1 MSDQR
6 WIASFDIGY
15 RNLCF
20 SIEEVSANA
29 LEKIKLVPKSKRYN
43 QDGTPTDAQKKVL
56 KEVCLNTKTIM
67 FRNTDLTN
75 KAMKT
80 LDPEV
85 FHCLTDLLDKYVTY
99 WDNCSYI
106 VIEKQMSFRGV
117 YNVSA
122 LKLGQHCYSYFALR
136 YGRFKQVIEFPA
148 YHKTQIF
155 GAPKVRKK
163 TKKVSYK
170 AMDKPTRKKWAIDQ
184 ALAILGSRDD
194 FESMSLIE
202 SSRKKDDI
210 ADCILQAISAA
221 YLILTEKAY

>member
-1 MSDQR
+1 MSDVL

-20 SIEEVSANA
+20 SIEEVSHNA
-29 LEKIKLVPKSKRYN
+29 LSCIQAVQKDGRYN
-43 QDGTPTDAQKKVL
+43 ADGTPTEAQKSVL
-56 KEVCLNTKTIM
+56 KQVYMNTKTV
-67 FRNTDLTN
+67 FFKNTDLTN

-85 FHCLTDLLDKYVTY
+85 FHLLTDLLDEYVSY

-106 VIEKQMSFRGV
+106 VLEKQMSFRGI

-148 YHKTQIF
+148 YHKTQVL
-155 GAPKVRKK
+155 GAPKTRKK

-170 AMDKPTRKKWAIDQ
+170 AMDKPTRKKWAIDE
-184 ALAILGSRDD
+184 ALSILGTRND
-194 FESMSLIE
+194 FKAMSQIE
-202 SSRKKDDI
+202 SVRKKDDI
-210 ADCILQAISAA
+210 ADCILQSISAA
-221 YLILTEKAY
+221 YLIFVEKVY

>member
-1 MSDQR
+1 MSDVL

-20 SIEEVSANA
+20 SIEEVSCDA
-29 LEKIKLVPKSKRYN
+29 LRCIQPIPKDKRYN
-43 QDGTPTDAQKKVL
+43 VDGTPTKAQQNVL
-56 KEVCLNTKTIM
+56 ERVYTNAKTI
-67 FRNTDLTN
+67 FFKNTDLTN

-85 FHCLTDLLDKYVTY
+85 FHLLTDLLDKYVSY

-106 VIEKQMSFRGV
+106 VLEKQMSFRGV

-148 YHKTQIF
+148 YHKTQVL

-163 TKKVSYK
+163 TKKISYK
-170 AMDKPTRKKWAIDQ
+170 AMDKPTRKKWAIDE
-184 ALAILGSRDD
+184 ALSILGARND
-194 FESMSLIE
+194 FETMSQLE
-202 SSRKKDDI
+202 SARKKDDI
-210 ADCILQAISAA
+210 ADCILQSVSAA
-221 YLILTEKAY
+221 YLIFVEKVY